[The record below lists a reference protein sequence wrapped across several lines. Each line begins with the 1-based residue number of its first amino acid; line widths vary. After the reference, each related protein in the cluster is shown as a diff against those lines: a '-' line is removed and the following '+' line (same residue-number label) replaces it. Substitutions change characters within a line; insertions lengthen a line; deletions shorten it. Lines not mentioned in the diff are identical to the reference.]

1 MDKNMSKEKVIEAFE
16 ELRRES
22 QDIVNLETLSGWR
35 NKAVNVVRRVYGNDS
50 SQEKQI
56 LKLEYRPPFKSG
68 NPDNIPSLKQQAFA
82 LFEGLCK
89 EIERFDVPMKND
101 SKENQNFHFNIVQS
115 QSQQTKINLSFL
127 IESIQ
132 EELKGSQLKEL
143 QTIIDDKMIEPQK
156 KKVKIFET
164 LKKFGSDVASNIV
177 ANILTNP
184 SLYS

>member
-1 MDKNMSKEKVIEAFE
+1 MSKEKVIEAFE
-16 ELRRES
+16 ELKQET
-22 QDIVNLETLSGWR
+22 QDIVNSETLSAWK
-35 NKAVNVVRRVYGNDS
+35 NKAVNVVRRIYGNDS

-56 LKLEYRPPFKSG
+56 NKFIYYPPFSAG
-68 NPDNIPSLKQQAFA
+68 YADNIPALKQQGFA

-89 EIERFDVPMKND
+89 EIERFDVPIKND
-101 SKENQNFHFNIVQS
+101 NKENQNFHFNIVQT
-115 QSQQTKINLSFL
+115 QSQQTKINLSLL

-143 QTIIDDKMIEPQK
+143 QTIIDDKTIEPQK
-156 KKVKIFET
+156 KKTKILET
-164 LKKFGSDVASNIV
+164 LKKFGSDVASNIL